1 MTKVKKLAEHI
12 ADELSDAKEY
22 AEKYIECKAAEKST
36 PAARYKE
43 MAEDELKH
51 ARYIHDM
58 ATQEIE
64 ALEKVFTPPEN
75 MREAWEKSHREYV
88 ERAAWIKQML
98 AM

>member
-1 MTKVKKLAEHI
+1 MTKIKKLMEHI

-22 AEKYIECKAAEKST
+22 AEKYIECKASEKST

-58 ATQEIE
+58 AMQEIE
-64 ALEKVFTPPEN
+64 ALEKCSRRPKACGKRGKNHTASTSN
-75 MREAWEKSHREYV
+75 
-88 ERAAWIKQML
+88 ERHGL
-98 AM
+98 SRC